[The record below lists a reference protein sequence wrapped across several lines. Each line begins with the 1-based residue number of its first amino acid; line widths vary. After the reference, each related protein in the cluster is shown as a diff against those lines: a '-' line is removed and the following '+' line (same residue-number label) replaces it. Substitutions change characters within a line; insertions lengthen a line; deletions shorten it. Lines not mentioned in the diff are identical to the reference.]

1 MAGRVWGCE
10 RRGSPPSEEERDSM
24 EFVRGADVT
33 MVSLTFFRNG
43 EALMDYRLRAGHTS
57 IGRADSC
64 DVALPGDA
72 VSRSHCLVIG
82 RGGRWELVDR
92 SRHGTWM
99 DGQRIKRRML
109 ANGDVFTVGEFQVHF
124 REGGRTSPP
133 TAEPEPDRTHE
144 LLVGADD
151 AVLVQKAVLVVIE
164 GPDQGNRLELEA
176 ARVSVGGA
184 GSMVVLGDASLVARH
199 CWLRVARGRVM
210 VEPGAGS
217 TRFDGHRVRNITPL
231 FPGEV
236 VVMGATHFKVELG
249 QCAEEPLSGR
259 FGEMRAENLAMKR
272 LFGVLR
278 RVSGHHY
285 PVLIV
290 GESGTGKEL
299 VARGI
304 HEHSPRAERQFI
316 AVNCG
321 AIPASLFESELFGY
335 EKGAFTG
342 ADRKKDGVFHDA
354 DGGTLFLDEVG
365 ELPEDAQAKLL
376 RVLETGEVRRVG
388 GTEVRHPDV
397 RIVAATNRDL
407 TNAVAAGV
415 FREDLFFRL
424 AVLSVEVPPLRERTE
439 DIAVLARSLCARL
452 HPDAG
457 VSSEAL
463 EVLTRHTWPGNV
475 RELRNVLTRAYVLGG
490 PAIQVGSL
498 SFHQLSSGTEAEPPV
513 QRNFV
518 DFAERAYIAQV
529 LRRHGDNRSAA
540 ARELGMARS
549 TLLYKLRKYGFA

>member
-1 MAGRVWGCE
+1 
-10 RRGSPPSEEERDSM
+10 
-24 EFVRGADVT
+24 

-43 EALMDYRLRAGHTS
+43 EALMDYRLRAGRTS

-64 DVALPGDA
+64 DVALPGEA
-72 VSRSHCLVIG
+72 VSRSHCLITG
-82 RGGRWELVDR
+82 RGARWELVDR

-99 DGQRIKRRML
+99 DGERVERRL
-109 ANGDVFTVGEFQVHF
+109 LVHGDVFTVGEFQVHF
-124 REGGRTSPP
+124 REGGRVTPP

-144 LLVGADD
+144 LLVGADE
-151 AVLVQKAVLVVIE
+151 AVLVQKAMLVVTE
-164 GPDQGNRLELEA
+164 GPDLGKRFELEA
-176 ARVSVGGA
+176 SRVSVGGP
-184 GSMVVLGDASLVARH
+184 GSMVVLHDAGLVARH
-199 CWLRVARGRVM
+199 SWLRVAHGRVM

-217 TRFDGHRVRNITPL
+217 ARLDGHRVRSITPL

-236 VVMGATHFKVELG
+236 IALGATRFKVELG
-249 QCAEEPLSGR
+249 ESEETPLSGH
-259 FGEMRAENLAMKR
+259 FGSMRAEDVAMKR

-278 RVSGHHY
+278 RVAGHHF

-304 HEHSPRAERQFI
+304 HEHSPRAERRFI
-316 AVNCG
+316 AINCG
-321 AIPASLFESELFGY
+321 AIPAPLFESELFGY

-342 ADRKKDGVFHDA
+342 AEQQKDGVFHDA

-407 TNAVAAGV
+407 AAAVAAGT

-424 AVLSVEVPPLRERTE
+424 AVLSVEVPPLRDRVD
-439 DIAVLARSLCARL
+439 DIAVLARSLCGRL
-452 HPDAG
+452 HPDAR
-457 VSSEAL
+457 VSPEAL
-463 EVLTRHTWPGNV
+463 EVLGRHAWPGNV

-490 PAIQVGSL
+490 PRIEVSSL
-498 SFHQLSSGTEAEPPV
+498 SFHQLSGATEPEPSV
-513 QRNFV
+513 QRDFV
-518 DFAERAYIAQV
+518 DNAECAYITQV
-529 LRRHGDNRSAA
+529 LGRHGNNRSAA
-540 ARELGMARS
+540 ARELGLARS
-549 TLLYKLRKYGFA
+549 TLLYKLRKYGLA